1 MVYHL
6 TLFLLLFGGGGGG
19 AGGLENPEKI
29 SSNKSL
35 LSG

>member
-6 TLFLLLFGGGGGG
+6 TLFLLLFGGGGG